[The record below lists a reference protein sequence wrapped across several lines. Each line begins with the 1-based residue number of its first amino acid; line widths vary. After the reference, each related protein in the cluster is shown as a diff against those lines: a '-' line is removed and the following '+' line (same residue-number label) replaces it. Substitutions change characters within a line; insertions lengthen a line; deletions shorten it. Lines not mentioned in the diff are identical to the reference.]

1 MEGGPGN
8 LHYVAD
14 SIIYIEDQVEA
25 NDGIAIEDSLN
36 DGQ

>member
-1 MEGGPGN
+1 MDGGPGN

-25 NDGIAIEDSLN
+25 NDGIAIDDSLN
-36 DGQ
+36 DGS